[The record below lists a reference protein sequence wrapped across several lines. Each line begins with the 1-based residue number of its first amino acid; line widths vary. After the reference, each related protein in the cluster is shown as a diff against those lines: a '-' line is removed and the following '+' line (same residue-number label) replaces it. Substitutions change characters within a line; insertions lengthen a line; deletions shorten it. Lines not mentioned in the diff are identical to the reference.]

1 MWARIATGNV
11 IPGKMEEFVKIYTEA
26 QKPIM
31 EQSQGIQSVR
41 LLTDLSTNKALA
53 VSIWATESDA
63 KGSVTGSTVEDVVK
77 RFEGTLVSAPTFE
90 YFEVSVDY

>member
-41 LLTDLSTNKALA
+41 LLTD
-53 VSIWATESDA
+53 
-63 KGSVTGSTVEDVVK
+63 VE
-77 RFEGTLVSAPTFE
+77 R
-90 YFEVSVDY
+90 